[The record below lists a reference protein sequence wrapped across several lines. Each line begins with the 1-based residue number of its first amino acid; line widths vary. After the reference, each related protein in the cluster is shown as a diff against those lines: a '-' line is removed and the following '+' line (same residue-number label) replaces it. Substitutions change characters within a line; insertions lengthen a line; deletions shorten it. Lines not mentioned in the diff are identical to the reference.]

1 VFEFPFF
8 SLFPLQR
15 KQFAMRDLTEFT
27 AKKNGAAA
35 AKVWIK
41 QAALQDLIDLAA
53 SQFEYGEPH
62 SIIDAV

>member
-1 VFEFPFF
+1 
-8 SLFPLQR
+8 
-15 KQFAMRDLTEFT
+15 MRDLTEFT